1 MAYVKKIFDKNFL
14 EYASYVIRD
23 RAIPD
28 IDDGLKP
35 VQRRILHTLFN
46 IDDGKFHKVANVVGE
61 CMKYHPH
68 GDASIYSA
76 LVVLANKEIFID
88 KQGNFGNMFTGDSAS
103 ASRYIECRCTQIG
116 KDILYNPEITKY
128 VDSYDGRNKEP
139 VSFRAKLPLVPILGA
154 EGIAVGMST
163 KILPHNILEVIDAER
178 KCLKGEDFQLFPDFQ
193 TGGLIDVSDYQ
204 DGNGR
209 IITRAKLDTSDPK
222 KIVIT
227 EIPAGDNTEN
237 LMQNIE
243 TAAKRGKVKIS
254 SINDYTTDKVEI
266 EIRLPRSV
274 HSKDVEDALYAFTNC
289 EQSISC
295 NLLVIKDNM
304 PQVMTITEI
313 IKYHAQQLQNI
324 LKDELILERGQL
336 QEKLHLRTLERIFIE
351 ERIYKLIET
360 MKTAETVNKAV
371 KDGFEPYKK
380 ELVKAISNEDVDHL
394 LKIPIRRI
402 SLYDIQKNRDEV
414 KLINNRLKEIERL
427 LKNLTGYAIAWLD
440 SIQNKIDKTTFKRHT
455 KITSF
460 SQTDIREAVSADLSL
475 RYDASTGYLG
485 TNVKTGIEQFKVS
498 PYDRILC
505 MRENGDYSVFDVPEK
520 TFVGKKMIY
529 CGMSDK
535 ESLNSVLFT
544 VFYRDPKTKF
554 AYIKR
559 CRIKQ
564 FILNRDYTI
573 LPDGMELLHVDT
585 RDEFFFTVHYTKKPR
600 LKILQEEMLSGDFLE
615 KGIKAGGV
623 RLAPKEVS
631 KITFRRSKNQ
641 SASTEQPE
649 LGL

>member
-1 MAYVKKIFDKNFL
+1 MANVNEIFNKNFL

-28 IDDGLKP
+28 IEDGLKP

-46 IDDGKFHKVANVVGE
+46 VDDGKFHKVANIVGE

-103 ASRYIECRCTQIG
+103 ASRYIECRCTPVG
-116 KDILYNPEITKY
+116 KDILFNPEITNY

-139 VSFRAKLPLVPILGA
+139 VTFRAKLPIVLIMGA

-178 KCLKGEDFQLFPDFQ
+178 KCLKGEKFQLFPDFQ

-204 DGNGR
+204 DGKGK

-254 SINDYTTDKVEI
+254 SINDFTTDKVEI
-266 EIRLPRSV
+266 EIKLPRNV
-274 HSKDVEDALYAFTNC
+274 HSKDVEDALYAFTTC

-295 NLLVIKDNM
+295 NMLVIKDNM
-304 PQVMTITEI
+304 PQVMTATEI
-313 IKYHAQQLQNI
+313 IEYHAQQLKTI
-324 LKDELILERGQL
+324 LKDELVLERGQL

-351 ERIYKLIET
+351 ERIYKQIEA
-360 MKTAETVNKAV
+360 MKTAETVVKAV
-371 KDGFEPYKK
+371 KDGFIPFKA
-380 ELVKAISNEDVDHL
+380 ELLRDVTDENVDHL

-402 SLYDIQKNRDEV
+402 SLYDIQKNREEV
-414 KLINNRLKEIERL
+414 KTINVRLAEIEKL
-427 LKNLTGYAIAWLD
+427 LTNLTAYAISWLNG
-440 SIQNKIDKTTFKRHT
+440 IEEKLDKKTLKRHT

-460 SQTDIREAVSADLSL
+460 TQTDIREVVTADLSL
-475 RYDASTGYLG
+475 RYDEATGYLG
-485 TNVKTGIEQFKVS
+485 TKVS
-498 PYDRILC
+498 TGSEIMKVTPYDRILC
-505 MRENGDYSVFDVPEK
+505 MRGTGQYSVFDISEK
-520 TFVGKKMIY
+520 TFVGKKMVY
-529 CGMSDK
+529 CGQSDK
-535 ESLNSVLFT
+535 ESLAKVLFT
-544 VFYRDPKTKF
+544 VFYRDPKTKY

-559 CRIKQ
+559 CHIKQ
-564 FILNRDYTI
+564 FILNRDYSI
-573 LPDGMELLHVDT
+573 IPDGMELLHVDI
-585 RDEFFFTVHYTKKPR
+585 RDAFSFTVHYIKKPR
-600 LKILQEEMLSGDFLE
+600 LKVLEEDMHSGDFLE
-615 KGIKAGGV
+615 KGVKAGGV
-623 RLAPKEVS
+623 RLAAKEVN
-631 KITFRRSKNQ
+631 KITFTKRQ
-641 SASTEQPE
+641 VQPE
-649 LGL
+649 LL